1 MRSRELQI
9 GDWVYFGKD
18 EYSPSKIDGILPYDE
33 GVVLDFD
40 NEPISNDHIRPI
52 PLTAAI
58 LEKNGFKDGGVLSY
72 EFYDGYHVFL
82 EAEKR
87 SVHAGALWYVHELQR
102 ALRLCGMNEL
112 ADNFKI

>member
-1 MRSRELQI
+1 MKATELMI

-40 NEPISNDHIRPI
+40 DEPIYNDNIRPI

-72 EFYDGYHVFL
+72 EFYDGYHVFWKP
-82 EAEKR
+82 KR
-87 SVHAGALWYVHELQR
+87 GASMQG
-102 ALRLCGMNEL
+102 LCGMFTSCKEHS
-112 ADNFKI
+112 ACVA